1 MKINLGASGCWIKL
15 FKLRRKK
22 YFMVHTEYFTWR
34 PGGGW
39 RVEGGRTGPCLSLP
53 LPHLHQ
59 NHEDRVP
66 RGSPERLLFTSR
78 GSNRW
83 KTSSK
88 VPQFLQVKTVT
99 EKLMMASSEAG
110 RADQMLVCSMLL
122 AYTTI
127 TATWDLSCICDLHQF
142 VAMLD
147 P

>member
-1 MKINLGASGCWIKL
+1 MNKIVQVAQKEIFYGSHGVFHLA
-15 FKLRRKK
+15 
-22 YFMVHTEYFTWR
+22 
-34 PGGGW
+34 PGW

-127 TATWDLSCICDLHQF
+127 TAT
-142 VAMLD
+142 
-147 P
+147 